1 MRRHSVL
8 ALGALVVAL
17 PIPASAHEKWFIDAT
32 KYPLRWDLFVRDGPL
47 WSVLATVAVVAGL
60 AVLWRIRGGRDFLP
74 YPERLGATAQ
84 SRRIVYGL
92 LPLVIGLHTALA
104 LLSDGTHG
112 ALLSPNVQLHGA
124 AAYVCGLVEIWIALS
139 FFYGGLTRVAAI
151 ALALL
156 WIAGLALAG
165 VRDMLDNVLY
175 LGIAAFFFM
184 AGRGPIAVDRFMFPR
199 FEPPA
204 RLARNAV
211 IALRIGL
218 GASFVIVA
226 FTEKLANLPLA
237 LAFLQK
243 YPLNFTWFLG
253 MPLSDHTFV
262 LAAGAVELLVGL
274 CLLFGVFAREAIVV
288 AWLPINLT
296 LTYFDTT
303 ELIGHLP
310 IYGIMALL
318 LIWIPGRANRD
329 EWIQGLRFFR
339 PAARRRS
346 TE

>member
-1 MRRHSVL
+1 
-8 ALGALVVAL
+8 
-17 PIPASAHEKWFIDAT
+17 
-32 KYPLRWDLFVRDGPL
+32 
-47 WSVLATVAVVAGL
+47 
-60 AVLWRIRGGRDFLP
+60 
-74 YPERLGATAQ
+74 
-84 SRRIVYGL
+84 
-92 LPLVIGLHTALA
+92 
-104 LLSDGTHG
+104 
-112 ALLSPNVQLHGA
+112 
-124 AAYVCGLVEIWIALS
+124 
-139 FFYGGLTRVAAI
+139 
-151 ALALL
+151 
-156 WIAGLALAG
+156 
-165 VRDMLDNVLY
+165 
-175 LGIAAFFFM
+175 
-184 AGRGPIAVDRFMFPR
+184 
-199 FEPPA
+199 
-204 RLARNAV
+204 LARNAV

-253 MPLSDHTFV
+253 PPLSDHTFV

-339 PAARRRS
+339 TAARRRS